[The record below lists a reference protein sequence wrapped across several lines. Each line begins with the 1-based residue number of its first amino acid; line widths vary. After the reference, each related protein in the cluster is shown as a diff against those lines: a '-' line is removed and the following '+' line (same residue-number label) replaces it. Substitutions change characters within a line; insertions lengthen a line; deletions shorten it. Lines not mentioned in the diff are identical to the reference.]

1 MRPKPSTRASA
12 LSIKDKRAIMKAE
25 TEKVGK
31 STMPSALI
39 DRLSTAVEEN
49 MSRQRKLLKTYNKSF
64 ENGLM
69 EMPLIN
75 FQNWFFGL

>member
-1 MRPKPSTRASA
+1 
-12 LSIKDKRAIMKAE
+12 MKAE